1 MYRWHRGV
9 GWKQGEVEGK
19 GERKGEE
26 GAARDFFLITRIH
39 EECHVVWGLSITG
52 NSHQSASII
61 CFFFLH
67 SPILQRR
74 QSSFFLPACGVWT
87 VRLTARIN
95 NRQITAESSVFKHS
109 LKSHQPRGEANEDR
123 GGGGREGGKLTSY
136 NNNNNNNY
144 NSAVWVKY
152 TQNYKN
158 ISIHAA

>member
-67 SPILQRR
+67 SPILQRQ

-136 NNNNNNNY
+136 NNNNNNY

-158 ISIHAA
+158 VSIHAA

>member
-1 MYRWHRGV
+1 MKAG
-9 GWKQGEVEGK
+9 GSG
-19 GERKGEE
+19 RKGGKERR
-26 GAARDFFLITRIH
+26 GGCCKGLFFFFLIKRIH
-39 EECHVVWGLSITG
+39 EECHVVWSLSITG

-67 SPILQRR
+67 SPILQQQ

-109 LKSHQPRGEANEDR
+109 LKSHQPRWEANEDR
-123 GGGGREGGKLTSY
+123 GGGGGREGGKLTSY
-136 NNNNNNNY
+136 NNNNNNNNY

-158 ISIHAA
+158 VAIYAA